1 MINPTTLHFL
11 SELKLNNN
19 KDWFTIHKSDY
30 TLALEN
36 MIEFA
41 DDVILQM
48 NKHDVLENTSGKK
61 SLYRIYKDVRFSK
74 GKTPYNPRF
83 SFGLQRASAERRGG
97 YYVHIEPGNSFVGC
111 GFFAPNPNDLKRI
124 RLDIASNYD
133 EWEAILQSKNIKENF
148 GTLTGEKVLTAP
160 KGFSK
165 DHPAIELLRFKQ
177 YLLIKNYT
185 DAEVL
190 TPDFATEVNRILKSV
205 RGYFDYMSE
214 VLTTNINGESIL

>member
-1 MINPTTLHFL
+1 MINPTTLQFL

-19 KDWFTIHKSDY
+19 KDWFTVHKSDY

-41 DDVILQM
+41 DDVISQM
-48 NKHDVLENTSGKK
+48 SKHDVLENTSGKK

-74 GKTPYNPRF
+74 DKTPYNPRF

-111 GFFAPNPNDLKRI
+111 GFFAPNPEDLKRI

-185 DAEVL
+185 DAEVMA
-190 TPDFATEVNRILKSV
+190 PDFATEVNRVLKSV
-205 RGYFDYMSE
+205 RDYFDYMSE